1 MFEEWVTNLFRQRM
15 GRPTGLFT
23 NPFNN
28 PFGLRNPLMPAGTG
42 AFTTPFTT
50 AIFMPSR
57 GEDPFARAV
66 NAKLG
71 ISAGTSA
78 GTGMGTGVGTG
89 GGTGVGTSVGS
100 GTPASTPPLG
110 SKIKVTGNYFE
121 HLHQQM
127 VKQTLEKIGKHHD
140 LLMRLAEIHS
150 ANPDG
155 VPLSELAQLYEE
167 SLRREKEAAE
177 AEARKAAEL
186 RRRKPWHERLFGKID
201 DAIRKHPAFVAA
213 FVSALSGNNNNM
225 LPLLLLFMQ
234 DWRSSEGAESD
245 EKREAE

>member
-28 PFGLRNPLMPAGTG
+28 PFGLRNPLTPAGTG
-42 AFTTPFTT
+42 AFTTALTT
-50 AIFMPSR
+50 ALFMPPRS
-57 GEDPFARAV
+57 EDPFARAV

-78 GTGMGTGVGTG
+78 GTGVGTS
-89 GGTGVGTSVGS
+89 GGTGAGS

-155 VPLSELAQLYEE
+155 VPLSELARLYEE

-201 DAIRKHPAFVAA
+201 EAIRKHPAFVAA

-225 LPLLLLFMQ
+225 LPLLLLFLQ
-234 DWRSSEGAESD
+234 DWRSSEGAESG
-245 EKREAE
+245 EKQQAE